1 MKCIALAP
9 LAPLS
14 LSLLTSPAAADVRL
28 PALVGDHMVLQQNDT
43 VNVWGW
49 ADPGEIVTLSGTW
62 STLAQ
67 VTTADESGRWSAR
80 VKTGPAGGPHQIL
93 IRGKNDLVVDDV
105 LLGEVWVCGGQSN
118 MEWTMD
124 ACAPLY
130 VEEKAAASHPEIRLF
145 YVQKKI
151 SPTPLEDC
159 TGTWRACTPET
170 ARSFS
175 AIGYFFGKELHET
188 LDVPIGLIN
197 CNWGGTV
204 AEAWMSESALR
215 EWPAFEAGLEFV
227 RECATDPEG
236 REAKRVERISEWWA
250 QLSEREP
257 GTRDGWQ
264 ATGFDDS
271 GWESMEVP
279 NDWSGTPLAGFDGI
293 AWMRRSFTAPEDWA
307 GKACMLELG
316 PIDDMDTTW
325 VNGVRVGGMED
336 AGVWNT
342 PRRYEVPA
350 GIIKAGENVIAV
362 RVYDSGGGGG
372 LHGSAE
378 GIGISRADQSRQL
391 SLAGPWRFKASTKQ
405 AALPAW
411 PSAGMVHPNYPTALY
426 NGMLAPIQKFGIRGA
441 IWYQGESNLGRNEQ
455 YRALFPAMIADWR
468 ASFGRPEFPF
478 YFVQIAPYNYGNVG
492 DAAGRLREA
501 QREALAVPN
510 TGMAVTMD
518 IGNPADIHPKNKLD
532 VGHRLALWARAKTYG
547 DESVRVWSGPLFR
560 GAAVEGAA
568 LRLSF
573 DSVGEGLRARGGG
586 ELTHFTVAG
595 ADRVFHPAQATIDG
609 PTLLVSSP
617 EVPEPVAVRF
627 AFGTADEP
635 NLENS
640 AGLPSP
646 SFRSDNW

>member
-1 MKCIALAP
+1 MKHTALAP
-9 LAPLS
+9 LLLS
-14 LSLLTSPAAADVRL
+14 LFTLTAGADVRL

-49 ADPGEIVTLSGTW
+49 ADPGEVVTLSGTW

-67 VTTADESGRWSAR
+67 VTTADETGLWSAK

-93 IRGKNDLVVDDV
+93 IRANNDVVVDDV
-105 LLGEVWVCGGQSN
+105 MLGEVWVCGGQSN
-118 MEWTMD
+118 MEWSMD
-124 ACAPLY
+124 ACAPNY
-130 VEEKAAASHPEIRLF
+130 IEEKAAANHPEIRLF
-145 YVQKKI
+145 YVQKTI
-151 SPTPLEDC
+151 SPTPLTDC
-159 TGTWRACTPET
+159 IGSWKACTPET

-204 AEAWMSESALR
+204 AEAWMSEGALR
-215 EWPAFEAGLEFV
+215 DWPAFEAGLEFV
-227 RECATDPEG
+227 RECAADPEG
-236 REAKRVERISEWWA
+236 REAKLAERLAAWWEELA
-250 QLSEREP
+250 QRDK
-257 GTRDGWQ
+257 GTREGWQ
-264 ATGFDDS
+264 AAELDDS
-271 GWESMEVP
+271 GWESLDVP
-279 NDWSGTPLAGFDGI
+279 SNWNGTPLSTFDGI
-293 AWMRRSFTAPEDWA
+293 VWMRKRFTAPADWA
-307 GKACMLELG
+307 GKACVLELG

-325 VNGVRVGGMED
+325 VNGVRVGGMENTG
-336 AGVWNT
+336 AWNE
-342 PRRYEVPA
+342 PRTYEVPA
-350 GIIKAGENVIAV
+350 GVIKAGENVVAV

-372 LHGSAE
+372 LHGKAE
-378 GIGISRADQSRQL
+378 GIGITPRNQSRL
-391 SLAGPWRFKASTKQ
+391 MSLAGAWRYAASTAQ
-405 AALPAW
+405 GALPAW
-411 PSAGMVHPNYPTALY
+411 PTAGMVHPNYPTALY
-426 NGMLAPIQKFGIRGA
+426 NGMLAPIQRYGIRGA

-455 YRALFPAMIADWR
+455 YRSLFPAMIADWR
-468 ASFGRPEFPF
+468 KSFGRPEFPF

-492 DAAGRLREA
+492 EAAGRLREA

-547 DESVRVWSGPLFR
+547 DESVTVWSGPLFR
-560 GAAVEGAA
+560 SAEREGAA

-573 DSVGEGLRARGGG
+573 DSVGEGLRTRDG
-586 ELTHFTVAG
+586 EAPSHFTVAG
-595 ADRVFHPAQATIDG
+595 ADRVFHAATATLDG
-609 PTLLVSSP
+609 ATLLVSSP
-617 EVPEPVAVRF
+617 EVPEPVAVRY